1 MRTIMKKAIVK
12 SIIVSGMLA
21 LALPA
26 FAADYSGYS
35 AEELAAMRGNMRK
48 ATTQERE
55 AFRNAWRDKTQSLSP
70 EDRRSLKATNSNRYG
85 SGNKYGSGSGGGSK
99 RGGGSG
105 SCDGTGRGGSR

>member
-12 SIIVSGMLA
+12 SIIVSGMLM

-35 AEELAAMRGNMRK
+35 AEELAAMRGNMRN

-55 AFRNAWRDKTQSLSP
+55 AFRNAWRDKTQSPSP
-70 EDRRSLKATNSNRYG
+70 EDRRSLKATNSNNG
-85 SGNKYGSGSGGGSK
+85 SGNRYGSGSGGGFK
-99 RGGGSG
+99 KCGGGSG